1 MDSTLVS
8 GELVE
13 YSKEHLFR
21 AFQFLSAAAWAG
33 AKPGGAVGAIA
44 PPIRKLNQ
52 ILLRLIKPLMC

>member
-21 AFQFLSAAAWAG
+21 AFQFLSAAVWTG
-33 AKPGGAVGAIA
+33 A
-44 PPIRKLNQ
+44 
-52 ILLRLIKPLMC
+52 